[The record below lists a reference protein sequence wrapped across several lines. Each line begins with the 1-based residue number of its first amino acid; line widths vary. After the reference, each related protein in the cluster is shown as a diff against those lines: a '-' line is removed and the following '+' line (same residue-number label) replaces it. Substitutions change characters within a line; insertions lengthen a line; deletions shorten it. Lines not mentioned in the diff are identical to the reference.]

1 VKACDSFLGGLKS
14 VVFLDHLIEEDKPSP
29 HMVQGGNLA
38 TTIDPE
44 PKALVG
50 CIDWSHATVLPGLWV
65 SQENGGIALRKHFI
79 YGELRYIRNVPD

>member
-1 VKACDSFLGGLKS
+1 MPRSCDYRSDRAQPWKDGLGGEGFDSPMEPRDSLLGGLKP

-44 PKALVG
+44 QKA
-50 CIDWSHATVLPGLWV
+50 
-65 SQENGGIALRKHFI
+65 
-79 YGELRYIRNVPD
+79 